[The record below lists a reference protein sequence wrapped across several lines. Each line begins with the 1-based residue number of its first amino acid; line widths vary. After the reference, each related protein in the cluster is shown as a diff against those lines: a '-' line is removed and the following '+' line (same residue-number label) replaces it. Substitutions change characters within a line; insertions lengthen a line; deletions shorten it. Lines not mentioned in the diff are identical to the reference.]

1 MQQFIIEPVVSDDL
15 VTFVLPEA
23 ILSNYN
29 CIQNGFLRFNNK
41 FEFNLV
47 EKLILTIGKCTVEK
61 TKEELNFLLEMDP
74 KNDIE
79 NGLWFDSSIPHGFG
93 LGSSGALIAALYETY
108 GFKKKSIHEDKQAL
122 AKLEDYFH
130 GSSSGIDPL
139 VSLIQKPLLIHN
151 FDCVEIYEKSI
162 NLSNFFLLNTNKPR
176 ITGPLVNIYQEKMKD
191 PEFKRGCAEILS
203 REVNFAVLAILDN
216 DRSNLFHHLWLISKF
231 QWEYFPEMI
240 PTQMRGLWSKG
251 LESGEYVLKLCG
263 AGGGGYILG
272 FSDKLSSAEK
282 AKIFEPHELRDL

>member
-1 MQQFIIEPVVSDDL
+1 MLSESIFPAKILLLGEYTILNGSKAL
-15 VTFVLPEA
+15 A
-23 ILSNYN
+23 IPYHELS
-29 CIQNGFLRFNNK
+29 GKWSF
-41 FEFNLV
+41 
-47 EKLILTIGKCTVEK
+47 EKLDTQSAVISHAALVDF
-61 TKEELNFLLEMDP
+61 LNHSSENYLDYGRL

-93 LGSSGALIAALYETY
+93 LRSSGALIAALYETY